1 MGVPLINVLYE
12 NADPGTV
19 GVLMTPLLL
28 YHIEQLII
36 GNIQVDFLKRWI
48 QKDEENSSSNMDDYC
63 HFDDGDDDDGSSSS
77 DLTLCDESCK
87 DHHNVY
93 QKV

>member
-36 GNIQVDFLKRWI
+36 GNVQVDFLSRWI
-48 QKDEENSSSNMDDYC
+48 QNDEEDSMD
-63 HFDDGDDDDGSSSS
+63 FDIDDDGSSS

-87 DHHNVY
+87 DHHDVY